1 MLAASMQLCLGVQQ
15 QACMFADMH
24 PAGCKAVGM
33 LQRILPGMFDC
44 RSCCVQ
50 CIYAWLERKNTCPL
64 CESPM
69 DLQDDIL
76 L

>member
-1 MLAASMQLCLGVQQ
+1 MLCLLRLLLRLAADNPKIFTRCGHAFHM
-15 QACMFADMH
+15 
-24 PAGCKAVGM
+24 
-33 LQRILPGMFDC
+33 
-44 RSCCVQ
+44 Q